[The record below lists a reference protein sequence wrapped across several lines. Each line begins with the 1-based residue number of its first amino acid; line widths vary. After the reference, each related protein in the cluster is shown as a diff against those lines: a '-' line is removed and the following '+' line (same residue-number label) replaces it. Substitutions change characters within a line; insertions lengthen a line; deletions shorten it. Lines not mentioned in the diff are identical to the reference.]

1 MGLNSRGMLAAT
13 TVVPDAAQL
22 QANDRMH
29 ALLGRQDSLTS
40 RALRV
45 PAPEHEEPSNPQLRW
60 DDPGVEEVGGEESDH
75 VTTLAGLLEIGTLV
89 TGRLMTLQVRGIANS
104 GRVI

>member
-1 MGLNSRGMLAAT
+1 MLAAT
-13 TVVPDAAQL
+13 TVAHDAAQL
-22 QANDRMH
+22 QADNRMH
-29 ALLGRQDSLTS
+29 SLF
-40 RALRV
+40 AQ
-45 PAPEHEEPSNPQLRW
+45 APEREGPFNPRLRWEEREETFNPQSCW
-60 DDPGVEEVGGEESDH
+60 EDPGVEEVGGEESDH